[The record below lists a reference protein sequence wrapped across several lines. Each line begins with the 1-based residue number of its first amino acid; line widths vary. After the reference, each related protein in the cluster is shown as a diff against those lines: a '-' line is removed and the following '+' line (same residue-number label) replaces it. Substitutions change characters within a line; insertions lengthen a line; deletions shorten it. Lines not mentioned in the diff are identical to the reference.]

1 MSSVVVVCIAAGG
14 RAGRPPGAWE
24 RSVGTLPAAGSRARG
39 RSARRRRGAWAVGR
53 PTLHGGPVVLRPV
66 RATPCLEF
74 ASNMTCFVCDA
85 DAAVTSSKEAAG
97 GTPLHSGLAPDNDA
111 ITVEMRRFTKLTSP
125 YLVTIID

>member
-1 MSSVVVVCIAAGG
+1 
-14 RAGRPPGAWE
+14 
-24 RSVGTLPAAGSRARG
+24 
-39 RSARRRRGAWAVGR
+39 
-53 PTLHGGPVVLRPV
+53 
-66 RATPCLEF
+66 
-74 ASNMTCFVCDA
+74 MTCFVCDA